1 MANGF
6 VGVALEAFITIQ
18 DIYPQGKMVNKNKS
32 QKLKKVQAI
41 FLFYFFVASYS
52 HDKHFHAPG
61 LLFTCF
67 GACEE
72 FIFLELMV

>member
-1 MANGF
+1 MA
-6 VGVALEAFITIQ
+6 
-18 DIYPQGKMVNKNKS
+18 NKNKS